1 MARDPSRPEQ
11 ASSPDGVGLG
21 LQPLTARSVI
31 LSVLLGTHP
40 PLLPVRSLVRT
51 TELFG
56 ITEGTTRVALSRLVA
71 DHEVVADG
79 SRYGLSDRLM
89 ARQGRLDEGRAPA
102 TRPWRGSWE
111 MAVTAPTSGDGAG
124 RDGSGS
130 AATGR
135 AALAAEL
142 SALRLG
148 ELRSG
153 VWARPTNLRREW
165 PSSLRDR
172 VWRFEV
178 RTIDSPGGWRPAQP
192 KELAADLWDLEGWGR
207 GPRPCSTPSW
217 PTISPPAASWW
228 PPPSSGICRL
238 TRCYRR
244 RCFHRS
250 GPEPSCEALTAA
262 TSGSSGTCS
271 AASAAGTADGSPLTG
286 PRPGQTT
293 KPAVVPKNE
302 TRAGK
307 DDIQAGRKM
316 GLSPMPAPARAPNS
330 SDIRALG

>member
-11 ASSPDGVGLG
+11 ASSPDGDGLG
-21 LQPLTARSVI
+21 LRPLTARSVI

-79 SRYGLSDRLM
+79 SRYGLSDRLV

-153 VWARPTNLRREW
+153 VWARPANLRREW

-192 KELAADLWDLEGWGR
+192 KELAADLWDLEGWGAR
-207 GPRPCSTPSW
+207 AEALLDAFLADDQPARRFMVAAAIVRHLQTDPLL
-217 PTISPPAASWW
+217 PPALLPSVW
-228 PPPSSGICRL
+228 PGAQLRGAYSGYEREL
-238 TRCYRR
+238 GDLLRRERR
-244 RCFHRS
+244 RH
-250 GPEPSCEALTAA
+250 G
-262 TSGSSGTCS
+262 
-271 AASAAGTADGSPLTG
+271 
-286 PRPGQTT
+286 
-293 KPAVVPKNE
+293 
-302 TRAGK
+302 
-307 DDIQAGRKM
+307 
-316 GLSPMPAPARAPNS
+316 
-330 SDIRALG
+330 